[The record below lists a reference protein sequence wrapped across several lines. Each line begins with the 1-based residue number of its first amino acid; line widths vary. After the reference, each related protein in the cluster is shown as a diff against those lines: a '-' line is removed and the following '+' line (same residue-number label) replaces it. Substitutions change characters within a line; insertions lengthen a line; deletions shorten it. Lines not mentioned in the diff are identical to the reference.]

1 MFLTFLLNNKN
12 LVIGLILVAVLS
24 GLYGY
29 IRILKSEKATLVA
42 EKEQISTLLEE
53 SQANIKQLQ
62 NDIQAQNTAID
73 TLKAAADARVAA
85 GAAKVKEAQNTAAS
99 YKKKADDLLNSKA
112 PADMTKCDAAN
123 VLINGEIKN
132 AHK

>member
-1 MFLTFLLNNKN
+1 MFLSFLLNNKM
-12 LVIGLILVAVLS
+12 LILVIVLLAVI
-24 GLYGY
+24 GGEYTY
-29 IRILKSEKATLVA
+29 INVLKSEKATLVA
-42 EKEQISTLLEE
+42 EKATITTMLTE

-73 TLKAAADARVAA
+73 ILKAEADARVAKH
-85 GAAKVKEAQNTAAS
+85 AAEVKTAQDTAAT

-112 PADMTKCDAAN
+112 PANMTKCDAAN